1 MEGGSRKAE
10 AGRQPSMCCHPERS
24 ESASAVEGPR
34 AVVPVGLAG
43 AAMHTPAP
51 ICLACR
57 GSVIR
62 QGQAG
67 TTLPEVLRLA
77 LADSLPLRM
86 TEVFAGGLLPS
97 SFRLLPSVL
106 LSCNRSP
113 RWPRTGLVTKSH
125 PILLLAAA
133 GLALGVPLRP
143 TTADAADAPAA
154 ANPPALTPAD
164 MDLSVKPGDDF
175 YHYAGGTWLKD
186 HPVPPDQTRWG
197 SFNILIEH
205 NKDVLH
211 GILDDCAAAAA
222 KGGDDAPA
230 GSNKQKVGD
239 FYASGMDETTI
250 EADGVRPLAPYFAKI
265 DTLKDAADLPAL
277 LAAMH
282 KSAVGSL
289 FELRRRRRREEL
301 RDRHRP
307 TWPGRPRPARPRL
320 LPARRR
326 TLERPARPVRAARR
340 QDVRPAPATPPT

>member
-1 MEGGSRKAE
+1 M
-10 AGRQPSMCCHPERS
+10 
-24 ESASAVEGPR
+24 
-34 AVVPVGLAG
+34 
-43 AAMHTPAP
+43 
-51 ICLACR
+51 
-57 GSVIR
+57 
-62 QGQAG
+62 
-67 TTLPEVLRLA
+67 
-77 LADSLPLRM
+77 
-86 TEVFAGGLLPS
+86 
-97 SFRLLPSVL
+97 
-106 LSCNRSP
+106 
-113 RWPRTGLVTKSH
+113 TKSH

-239 FYASGMDETTI
+239 FYASGMDEKTI
-250 EADGVRPLAPYFAKI
+250 EADGIRPLAPYFAKI

-282 KSAVGSL
+282 KSSVGSL
-289 FELRRRRRREEL
+289 FEFGVNADEKNSETDIAQLGQGGL
-301 RDRHRP
+301 GLPDRDYY
-307 TWPGRPRPARPRL
+307 L
-320 LPARRR
+320 LDD
-326 TLERPARPVRAARR
+326 EHSKGSARPVRAARR
-340 QDVRPAPATPPT
+340 QNVRPVR